1 MATARPNQ
9 PGKYKQGYFV
19 CQNPDKYIANLNE
32 IVYRSSL
39 EYKFCL
45 YMDTSDRVLK
55 WGSEVVKIP
64 YYSPLDQK
72 QHMYHMDFYVEM
84 KSDTNPSGI
93 ERLLV
98 EVKPHDEAIKV
109 IKNTPPPAPKTMT
122 PKAIKN
128 WEYALK
134 EHVRNQQK
142 WNYAQEWARQRHMKF
157 MIVTEKILN
166 QLSTGI

>member
-9 PGKYKQGYFV
+9 TTKYKQGYYKV
-19 CQNPDKYIANLNE
+19 VQEGKYIANLNE

-45 YMDTSDRVLK
+45 YMDNSEKVLK

-64 YYSPLDQK
+64 YYSPLDNK

-98 EVKPHDEAIKV
+98 EVKPFEEAQRIIKDL
-109 IKNTPPPAPKTMT
+109 PPEQPKKMT
-122 PKAIKN
+122 PKAMKN

-134 EHVRNQQK
+134 EYIRNKQK
-142 WNYAQEWARQRHMKF
+142 WTYAQEWARQRNMKF
-157 MIVTEKILN
+157 IIVTEKILN
-166 QLSTGI
+166 MFK

>member
-1 MATARPNQ
+1 MSKQRPNKQ
-9 PGKYKQGYFV
+9 GKYSQGYFV

-45 YMDTSDRVLK
+45 YMDNSDKVLK
-55 WGSEVVKIP
+55 WGSEIVKIP
-64 YYSPLDQK
+64 YYSPLDNK

-84 KSDTNPSGI
+84 KSDNNPSGI

-98 EVKPHDEAIKV
+98 EVKPHDEAQKV
-109 IKNTPPPAPKTMT
+109 IMNKPPEAPKKMT
-122 PKAIKN
+122 PKSMKN

-134 EHVRNQQK
+134 EHIRNGNK
-142 WNYAQEWARQRHMKF
+142 WQAASEWARQKSMKF
-157 MIVTEKILN
+157 IVVTEKILN
-166 QLSTGI
+166 QLSNG